1 MVIYGLGFMTVGNPG
16 GNADMHVRD
25 STLSA
30 HKADR
35 LCNPWLVNALCIS
48 KRMSLNKDSHELLDK
63 KLDEITEL
71 VHGQPDNYCQE
82 ILDAIVD
89 YHRDNP
95 RITFQ

>member
-1 MVIYGLGFMTVGNPG
+1 MG
-16 GNADMHVRD
+16 GEADLHVRD

-71 VHGQPDNYCQE
+71 VHGQPDRYGRE
-82 ILDAIVD
+82 LFDAITD
-89 YHRDNP
+89 YHSSRQQIKFNILTND
-95 RITFQ
+95 ITP